1 MVLKILRSKK
11 LEELMQ
17 YIELKFKIKNVIN
30 FIEESKKKFP
40 YDYRYVILKEDNL
53 NYKLIDYIL
62 KSYTDKELD
71 LLFSN
76 IELIEENNE
85 IFNSKNTKKV
95 LEKCNKEYNKRF

>member
-1 MVLKILRSKK
+1 M
-11 LEELMQ
+11 EELIQ

-53 NYKLIDYIL
+53 NDKLIDYIL

-85 IFNSKNTKKV
+85 IFNSKNTKKSIR
-95 LEKCNKEYNKRF
+95 KM

>member
-1 MVLKILRSKK
+1 M
-11 LEELMQ
+11 EELIQ

-53 NYKLIDYIL
+53 NDKLIDYIL